1 MATPEERKA
10 RTDAIRAR
18 SKTATPTAPS
28 TVPPKTDTKVLREEG
43 ALGVAGI
50 ESERAEDALRREL
63 RIKFREEQPV
73 TVTDAAIEEMVTEEM
88 NKRKAPPFVG
98 GFVGPVVPPFPFT
111 PAPSVF
117 PENEPLPPG
126 ESLFMETLK
135 PQVRAPKVESPFN
148 DVAFEKTLGGLTDAE
163 KKQRR
168 LEYAGVKAAYERI
181 RELNPE
187 ISNEDIF
194 RDLDR
199 QLQDLERVR
208 RGEGATV
215 KQDPRYMGNVAVPQS
230 GDPIEEVFR
239 RTVKTGEVPR
249 LEPGQMAF
257 LKAATDIEVA
267 ERVAE
272 DRRNLL
278 KPGAKVI
285 TEKRQRPSGER
296 GPGGRPVMEEYEVPV
311 GRGDYTP
318 AEVSAIVERKKA
330 AGEYGGLEWWEDEKR
345 RAEVLASPEKFAKG
359 GVLFQKEYPT
369 GATVESPVGF
379 VVRQAFSPINAVAG
393 TVGYLFTA
401 GGDYLT
407 GSNTQERKSADR
419 PEKYR
424 GTGLAE
430 NVLYNVREAGGFT
443 QEIGDLYKYHPD
455 PAVREYEWAG
465 RVAGFGADLL
475 GVGDMAF
482 AEGVVGGVKAARA
495 TAAASRL
502 AEGAVARGATAEA
515 FARGA
520 AAAYLDSLPG
530 TARLVN
536 VVAPGDVRL
545 VYGARLADE
554 FSAAS
559 RYKAAFD
566 EAMQAGRPSVF
577 PPAPLSAAEEAN
589 LRIGAHAAAADA
601 VRSDRL
607 ANTKFADDLDNVGP
621 EMRRL
626 LDNDYFTEGQ
636 RAFAQ
641 SDEVAAASRKLED
654 VYFGKGGGLTTAEQR
669 LLKPYIQAAVKG
681 SPTKVQRAVSKA
693 FASAG
698 TAKRVTASE
707 IMAKLL
713 QSGEEEAARSFAS
726 NLRKAAGFEAGVK
739 LIDDALAKQGNKG
752 TAVVALT
759 PKTFASAKAAD
770 TISAEHKASKFYTE
784 VMLPVQDSGRI
795 NIEMGGKVVAGY
807 AVPPSARAPMM
818 DSISAARA
826 SGALTEAEHAR
837 MVGSLKNGVIGAD
850 DLRLLNYTEVD
861 ALALKMQEG
870 ISQRALAEVR
880 KPALREGVGPETAT
894 RIAQTRRAEE
904 IQSNLPRWMLAI
916 RDKWLDRSKS
926 LAALSTA
933 TQRGMIEDARRQVSA
948 LDRVLRDDYQRISNE
963 TEFASAYGVTL
974 DASPLERLIAL
985 GRGTTRGQQGKLWA
999 SQFLESIVYGTER
1012 NPIVNAFLGDYKYGD
1027 NVLRSVR
1034 EYNQLIEDV
1043 ARMTPQQT
1051 AASLDEIFARTRAIV
1066 DANVNPLLTTAGGR
1080 VLVVPR
1086 ELATEALAVAY
1097 ARTRANLI
1105 VADAATRLIP
1115 ERGIGLTDTTRNV
1128 IKTLAEV
1135 AGGKPEGASLFYE
1148 MVKREAAQ
1156 GGYWDDL
1163 WYRTAIEAER
1173 TSHEVIIDGVVRRT
1187 DSTPLADAIEDC
1199 LRRTTSLTD
1208 QQVIG
1213 LRNLLEGSFMREVV
1227 EAGPGMFDD
1236 VVTHVD
1242 LMRAEGLLHNT
1253 NVDAAIARV
1262 DELLSGKVDP
1272 NSLILPELQKTLLK
1286 ELGKE
1291 PKYTQ
1296 LVKELAR
1303 LSDLAHDGDVSAAR
1317 AVRTVRQLMDAY
1329 HAFYYYVVL
1338 SLQPRFHGV
1347 NNFTAPFITYYT
1359 TGRFGNVRHTPEAAN
1374 ILLLGA
1380 PRKTQEFIATEGA
1393 VREAIDRSVVVVT
1406 DRLGNQYTRGDLFDL
1421 TVRNGVFRSQM
1432 DAEVG
1437 ADFINEAN
1445 KMVGNEGKYRGFF
1458 VGRRALATPAR
1469 EFLGDPLAT
1478 FTDNVWRMEAVTG
1491 ALRDGKTIEEA
1502 LVLGRRS
1509 LFDYGNLTEGER
1521 VVSRNVFVFYNY
1533 WRQSIGQF
1541 MRNLVE
1547 NPMRNVRLIRAT
1559 SQPTRIMV
1567 GEDRYDEMGFYFPP
1581 EFGMTRVVAKLQ
1593 PAAERKQ
1600 GTAVALPMMPH
1611 ADALNIAAGL
1621 LTDPIGVLIGPMPV
1635 GSQDRA
1641 NETGLVTARLG
1652 PLVRVA
1658 GALAFN
1664 EVALADILEVKMTK
1678 NRIPPE
1684 HVALL
1689 MEANPTVGTAFLDMF
1704 EAKAVEPRR
1713 GENSYKGKAF
1723 ETTDEGF
1730 ERYKMFI
1737 TAAQTTGT
1745 NRFFT
1750 DYGKIVG
1757 GQDLQGA
1764 YPKTNLQQFASAT
1777 GAATFSAAVIDEYT
1791 QRKAQEARTQEMKE
1805 EAGALKKARLPKR
1818 EKDVRR

>member
-10 RTDAIRAR
+10 RTEAIRGR
-18 SKTATPTAPS
+18 SKTVTPTAPT

-50 ESERAEDALRREL
+50 ESGRAEDALRREL

-98 GFVGPVVPPFPFT
+98 GFVGPVVPSFPFT

-117 PENEPLPPG
+117 PENAPLPPG
-126 ESLFMETLK
+126 ESLFLETLK

-148 DVAFEKTLGGLTDAE
+148 DVAFEKTLSGLTDAE

-393 TVGYLFTA
+393 AVGYLFTPEDIQA
-401 GGDYLT
+401 
-407 GSNTQERKSADR
+407 QKAADR

-424 GTGLAE
+424 GTGMAE
-430 NVLYNVREAGGFT
+430 NVLYNVREAGGLT

-455 PAVREYEWAG
+455 PAVREYEWVG
-465 RVAGFGADLL
+465 RAAGFGADLL

-566 EAMQAGRPSVF
+566 EAMQAGRPSAF
-577 PPAPLSAAEEAN
+577 PPAPLTAAEEAN

-607 ANTKFADDLDNVGP
+607 AATKFADDLDNVGP

-654 VYFGKGGGLTTAEQR
+654 VYFGRGGGLTTAEQR
-669 LLKPYIQAAVKG
+669 LLRPYIQAAVKG

-713 QSGEEEAARSFAS
+713 EAGEEQAARSFAD
-726 NLRKAAGFEAGVK
+726 NLRKAAEFEAGVK

-784 VMLPVQDSGRI
+784 VMLPVQNSGRI
-795 NIEMGGKVVAGY
+795 NIELGGKVVAGY

-826 SGALTEAEHAR
+826 SGALTGAEHAR

-861 ALALKMQEG
+861 ALALKMEQG
-870 ISQRALAEVR
+870 ISPRALAEVR

-948 LDRVLRDDYQRISNE
+948 LDRVLRDDYQRITNE

-974 DASPLERLIAL
+974 DASPTERVIAL

-1043 ARMTPQQT
+1043 ARMTPQET

-1066 DANVNPLLTTAGGR
+1066 DANVNPLLTTGGGR

-1105 VADAATRLIP
+1105 VAETATRLIP
-1115 ERGIGLTDTTRNV
+1115 ERGIGLTDTTRAV
-1128 IKTLAEV
+1128 IDTLAEV
-1135 AGGKPEGASLFYE
+1135 AGGKPEGAKLFYE

-1163 WYRTAIEAER
+1163 WYRTAINAER
-1173 TSHEVIIDGVVRRT
+1173 TSHEVIVDGVVRYA

-1208 QQVIG
+1208 EQVTR
-1213 LRNLLEGSFMREVV
+1213 LRNLLETSFINEVV
-1227 EAGPGMFDD
+1227 RAGPGLFDD

-1242 LMRAEGLLHNT
+1242 LMRADGLLHNT

-1262 DELLSGKVDP
+1262 DELLKGKVDP
-1272 NSLILPELQKTLLK
+1272 SSLILPELQKTLLRD
-1286 ELGKE
+1286 LGKE

-1303 LSDLAHDGDVSAAR
+1303 LSDLAHDGDVSATR

-1329 HAFYYYVVL
+1329 HSFYYYMVL
-1338 SLQPRFHGV
+1338 SAQPRFHGV
-1347 NNFTAPFITYYT
+1347 NNLTAPLITYYT
-1359 TGRFGNVRHTPEAAN
+1359 TGRVSNVLRTPEAAN
-1374 ILLLGA
+1374 ILLLGS
-1380 PRKTQEFIATEGA
+1380 KGA
-1393 VREAIDRSVVVVT
+1393 KAIDRSVVVVT
-1406 DRLGNQYTRGDLFDL
+1406 DRLGNKFTRGDLFDL
-1421 TVRNGVFRSQM
+1421 AVRNGVFRSQM

-1437 ADFINEAN
+1437 ADFIAEAN

-1458 VGRRALATPAR
+1458 VGRRALFTPAR
-1469 EFLGDPLAT
+1469 EVLGDPLAT
-1478 FTDNVWRMEAVTG
+1478 FTDNVWRMEAITG
-1491 ALRDGKTIEEA
+1491 ALRNGSTIEEA

-1521 VVSRNVFVFYNY
+1521 VVSRNFFVFYNY

-1567 GEDRYDEMGFYFPP
+1567 GDDRYDEIGFYFPP

-1593 PAAERKQ
+1593 PAAEKKQ

-1611 ADALNIAAGL
+1611 SDALNIAAGL
-1621 LTDPIGVLIGPMPV
+1621 LTDPIATLIGPVPV
-1635 GSQDRA
+1635 GRQDRA
-1641 NETGLVTARLG
+1641 FESGLITARLG
-1652 PLVRVA
+1652 PLTRVA

-1664 EVALADILEVKMTK
+1664 DVTLDDILEVKMTK

-1805 EAGALKKARLPKR
+1805 EAGTLKKARLPKR

>member
-18 SKTATPTAPS
+18 SKTASPSAPPT
-28 TVPPKTDTKVLREEG
+28 TPPKTDTKVLREEG
-43 ALGVAGI
+43 AIGVSGI
-50 ESERAEDALRREL
+50 ESGRAEDALRREL

-88 NKRKAPPFVG
+88 NKRKRPPFVG
-98 GFVGPVVPPFPFT
+98 GFVGPVVPTFPLT

-117 PENEPLPPG
+117 PETEPLPPG
-126 ESLFMETLK
+126 ESLFWQTMR
-135 PQVRAPKVESPFN
+135 PQVRAPKAESPFN
-148 DVAFEKTLGGLTDAE
+148 DVEFEKTLTDLTAAE

-181 RELNPE
+181 SELNPA
-187 ISNEDIF
+187 ISTEDIF
-194 RDLDR
+194 RDIDR
-199 QLQDLERVR
+199 QLQDLDRVR

-215 KQDPRYMGNVAVPQS
+215 KQDPRYMGNVAVPQT
-230 GDPIEEVFR
+230 GDPIEAVFR
-239 RTVKTGEVPR
+239 RTVKKGEVPR

-257 LKAATDIEVA
+257 LTAASDIEVG
-267 ERVAE
+267 ERATA
-272 DRRNLL
+272 DRRALSQPGV
-278 KPGAKVI
+278 KPI
-285 TEKRQRPSGER
+285 MEKRRQATGER
-296 GPGGRPVMEEYEVPV
+296 GPGGRPVMEEFEVLV

-318 AEVSAIVERKKA
+318 AEVSAIVARKKA
-330 AGEYGGLEWWEDEKR
+330 AGAYGGLEWWEDEKR
-345 RAEVLASPEKFAKG
+345 RAEVLAAPEKFAKG

-369 GATVESPVGF
+369 GATVESPVGY
-379 VVRQAFSPINAVAG
+379 VVRQALSPLNAAAG
-393 TVGYLFTA
+393 AVGYLFTPTDIQA
-401 GGDYLT
+401 A
-407 GSNTQERKSADR
+407 KSADR
-419 PEKYR
+419 PKMFR

-430 NVLYNVREAGGFT
+430 NVLYNVREGGGHT

-455 PAVREYEWAG
+455 PSVREYEWVG
-465 RVAGFGADLL
+465 RAAGFGADAL
-475 GVGDMAF
+475 GLGDLAF
-482 AEGVVGGVKAARA
+482 AKGLGGGVRAARA

-530 TARLVN
+530 TSRLVDM
-536 VVAPGDVRL
+536 VAPGDVRL
-545 VYGARLADE
+545 VYGARVADE
-554 FSAAS
+554 FAAAS
-559 RYKAAFD
+559 RYKAVFD
-566 EAMQAGRPSVF
+566 EAARPPSVF
-577 PPAPLSAAEEAN
+577 PPAPLSAVEEAN
-589 LRIGAHAAAADA
+589 LRIQAHAAATDA

-607 ANTKFADDLDNVGP
+607 AATKFADDLDNVGP
-621 EMRRL
+621 DMRRL
-626 LDNDYFTEGQ
+626 LDEDYFTEGQ

-641 SDEVAAASRKLED
+641 ADEVAAASRKLED
-654 VYFGKGGGLTTAEQR
+654 GAIGRGGGLTTAEQR

-681 SPTKVQRAVSKA
+681 ATPTVQRAVSKA

-698 TAKRVTASE
+698 KATRVTASE
-707 IMAKLL
+707 IMAKLMEV
-713 QSGEEEAARSFAS
+713 GEREAAADFAF
-726 NLRKAAGFEAGVK
+726 NLRKAAEFEAGVK
-739 LIDDALAKQGNKG
+739 LIDGALAKQWFQRGPII
-752 TAVVALT
+752 ALT

-770 TISAEHKASKFYTE
+770 AISAEHKGSRFYTE

-795 NIEMGGKVVAGY
+795 NIEQGGKVVSGY
-807 AVPPSARAPMM
+807 AVPPSARAPML

-826 SGALTEAEHAR
+826 GGALTAAEHAR
-837 MVGSLKNGVIGAD
+837 MVTSLENGVMSAD

-861 ALALKMQEG
+861 ALALKMEQG

-880 KPALREGVGPETAT
+880 KPELREGVGPETAT
-894 RIAQTRRAEE
+894 RIAQTRRSEE
-904 IQSNLPRWMLAI
+904 IQSNLPRWMLWI
-916 RDKWLDRSKS
+916 QDWWLDRSKS
-926 LAALSTA
+926 LAALATA

-963 TEFASAYGVTL
+963 AEFAGAYGLTL

-999 SQFLESIVYGTER
+999 SQFLESIIYGTKR

-1034 EYNQLIEDV
+1034 EYNQLIDDI

-1051 AASLDEIFARTRAIV
+1051 AASLDEIFARARAIV
-1066 DANVNPLLTTAGGR
+1066 EANVNPLLTTGGGR
-1080 VLVVPR
+1080 ALVVPT
-1086 ELATEALAVAY
+1086 ELSTEALAVAY

-1105 VADAATRLIP
+1105 VAETATRLIP
-1115 ERGIGLTDTTRNV
+1115 ERGIGLTDTTREV
-1128 IKTLAEV
+1128 IDALAEV
-1135 AGGKPEGASLFYE
+1135 AGGKPEGAKLFYE

-1156 GGYWDDL
+1156 GGYWDEL
-1163 WYRTAIEAER
+1163 WYRTAVDGER
-1173 TSHEVIIDGVVRRT
+1173 ISREVIVDGVVRSI

-1199 LRRTTSLTD
+1199 LRSTTSLTD
-1208 QQVIG
+1208 QQVVA
-1213 LRNLLEGSFMREVV
+1213 LRNLLEYSFMREVV

-1262 DELLSGKVDP
+1262 DELLRGKVDP
-1272 NSLILPELQKTLLK
+1272 SSLILPELREMLLQD
-1286 ELGKE
+1286 LGKE
-1291 PKYTQ
+1291 PKYSQ

-1317 AVRTVRQLMDAY
+1317 AVRTIRQAMDSY
-1329 HAFYYYVVL
+1329 HSFYYYMVL
-1338 SLQPRFHGV
+1338 SAQPRFHGV
-1347 NNFTAPFITYYT
+1347 NNLTAPLITYFT
-1359 TGRFGNVRHTPEAAN
+1359 TGRVSNVLHTPEAAN

-1380 PRKTQEFIATEGA
+1380 PRRTQEFIATEG
-1393 VREAIDRSVVVVT
+1393 VVKEVIDRSVVVVT
-1406 DRLGNQYTRGDLFDL
+1406 DRLGNQFTRGDLFDL
-1421 TVRNGVFRSQM
+1421 AVRNGVFRSQM

-1437 ADFINEAN
+1437 ADFIAEAN

-1458 VGRRALATPAR
+1458 VGRRALLTPAR
-1469 EFLGDPLAT
+1469 EMLGDPLAT
-1478 FTDNVWRMEAVTG
+1478 FTDNVWRMESITG
-1491 ALRDGKTIEEA
+1491 ALRNGKTIEEA

-1509 LFDYGNLTEGER
+1509 LFDYSNLTEAER
-1521 VVSRNVFVFYNY
+1521 VVSRNFFVFYNY

-1541 MRNLVE
+1541 VRNIVE
-1547 NPMRNVRLIRAT
+1547 NPMRNVRLLRAT
-1559 SQPTRIMV
+1559 SQTSRIMI
-1567 GEDRYDEMGFYFPP
+1567 GDDRYDELGFYYPP
-1581 EFGMTRVVAKLQ
+1581 EFGMTRIVAKLQ

-1600 GTAVALPMMPH
+1600 GVSVSLPMMPH
-1611 ADALNIAAGL
+1611 ADALNIAVGL
-1621 LTDPIGVLIGPMPV
+1621 LTNPIATLVGPVPV

-1641 NETGLVTARLG
+1641 FETGLLTARLG
-1652 PLVRVA
+1652 PLTRVA
-1658 GALAFN
+1658 GSLAFN
-1664 EVALADILEVKMTK
+1664 DVTLEDILEVKLSK
-1678 NRIPPE
+1678 NRIPAE

-1704 EAKAVEPRR
+1704 EAKAIDPQR

-1737 TAAQTTGT
+1737 TAAQTTGA

-1777 GAATFSAAVIDEYT
+1777 GAATFGAAVIDEYT
-1791 QRKAQEARTQEMKE
+1791 QRKAQEARAQEMKE
-1805 EAGALKKARLPKR
+1805 EAGALKKARLPQR